1 MSQIH
6 SNSPAEAGA
15 VPAIPADIAEW
26 LGAVRL
32 TQLTAVAAGSIP
44 VVSSSDCPDAD
55 SSAHHLALLRVF
67 TYGLARG
74 VADSEELERRAQQEP
89 ALRHLCGSTAPTA
102 VVLRNFRRRYSGEIE
117 SALARVLGACWEGC
131 EEHAQLAT
139 VLTREARS
147 RVRESVRADSLAQ
160 DN

>member
-1 MSQIH
+1 MRQIH

-32 TQLTAVAAGSIP
+32 TQLTTAAAQSQPGTSP
-44 VVSSSDCPDAD
+44 TDGASPAPSSN
-55 SSAHHLALLRVF
+55 HLALLRVF

-74 VADSEELERRAQQEP
+74 VGDSEELERRARQEP

-102 VVLRNFRRRYSGEIE
+102 VVLRNFRRRHAGEIE

-131 EEHAQLAT
+131 EGAEQMAP
-139 VLTREARS
+139 VITREARS
-147 RVRESVRADSLAQ
+147 RLRESVRADSLAQ